1 MLRIDI
7 NLLFTIINVLLLF
20 AVVKIFLIRPVH
32 KILDKRKAEV
42 DEKYAQADK
51 VNEEAESLKKQYDD
65 SIAAIEEE
73 KERRFTEARNQASGE
88 YDRMMEQAKKES
100 EKIINA
106 ARKEAEEEREI
117 RLRKANQE
125 ITDMVAKAAERI
137 VTADQSEEMDKQL
150 YDRFLEQA
158 K

>member
-7 NLLFTIINVLLLF
+7 NLVVTIINVLLLF
-20 AVVKIFLIRPVH
+20 AGVKIFLIKPVH
-32 KILDKRKAEV
+32 RILDKRRQEV
-42 DEKYAQADK
+42 EDKYAEADK
-51 VNEEAESLKKQYDD
+51 VNEEALAVKQKYDESIRD
-65 SIAAIEEE
+65 IESE

-88 YDRMMEQAKKES
+88 YDRLMEQAKKES
-100 EKIINA
+100 DKIIA
-106 ARKEAEEEREI
+106 QARREAEEERQL
-117 RLRKANQE
+117 RLRRANQE